1 MNNHRSIFFKV
12 LRFVD
17 IAYNEPATLDAR
29 RRIAAF
35 FHTHLQ
41 S

>member
-1 MNNHRSIFFKV
+1 MNNHQSICFKA
-12 LRFVD
+12 LRFAG
-17 IAYNEPATLDAR
+17 IAYNEPAALGVR

-41 S
+41 P

>member
-1 MNNHRSIFFKV
+1 MNNHHSIFFKA
-12 LRFVD
+12 LRFAG

-35 FHTHLQ
+35 FQTHLQ
-41 S
+41 P